1 MVEKI
6 QRCGREGG
14 HVLNMRARV
23 SCHIERMAQPQ
34 ILALHQSWEAF
45 HKSIFGFSM
54 NYQTKIVQYSDSIER
69 VTQDINIGV
78 GSKSRMHMTYRTY
91 IHLMH
96 PSPIL
101 FCRSRNLLI

>member
-14 HVLNMRARV
+14 HVLNMRARI

-78 GSKSRMHMTYRTY
+78 GSKSRMHMTYLVPTS
-91 IHLMH
+91 I
-96 PSPIL
+96 
-101 FCRSRNLLI
+101 